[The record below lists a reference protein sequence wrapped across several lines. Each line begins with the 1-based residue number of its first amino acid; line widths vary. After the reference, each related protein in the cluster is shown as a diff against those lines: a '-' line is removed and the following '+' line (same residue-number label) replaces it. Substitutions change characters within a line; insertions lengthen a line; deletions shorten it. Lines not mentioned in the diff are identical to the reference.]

1 MMSPQP
7 SADRKLTKK
16 QRKTLAFRER
26 KGNKAGEEK
35 DVDQEGENEAG
46 DIPILEIQDEID
58 PEVVSVDAA
67 KTVSKDKV
75 TGPADAA
82 KVAKKKR
89 KREAGDEI
97 NENGGEG
104 GSPVK
109 AKKSKKSKKDVGEVA
124 EGEGE
129 GEGDEASKG
138 SSKTKQRF
146 ILFVGEYIFRPV
158 NCTAL

>member
-1 MMSPQP
+1 MSVQP
-7 SADRKLTKK
+7 SSADRKLTKK

-26 KGNKAGEEK
+26 KGNKAGEPK

-58 PEVVSVDAA
+58 QEVVSVDAA
-67 KTVSKDKV
+67 KTASKDKV

-97 NENGGEG
+97 NKNGGEG

-109 AKKSKKSKKDVGEVA
+109 AKKPKKSKKDVGEVA

-129 GEGDEASKG
+129 GEGEGDEARW
-138 SSKTKQRF
+138 Q
-146 ILFVGEYIFRPV
+146 
-158 NCTAL
+158 